1 MVEIL
6 ESFVFGHRLG
16 VLGVLLAFTVVMG
29 FFAIQLRMEAG
40 FEKQMPIGHEY
51 VQTFQKYREQLF
63 GANRLTI
70 VVKARKGT
78 IWDKA
83 ALARLYEVTQAV
95 INMPNVDRMG
105 VQSLWTPN
113 SFVNEITE
121 EGFSAKPII
130 PGTVTSDALTPE
142 VIGNIERATS
152 QGGYIGSLVSRDQ
165 TSAMITAELAEVDAQ
180 GVKIDYIAYNKN
192 LNELR
197 KKFEDKN
204 FEIQIIGFAKQIGDI
219 AEGAASVEVFCA
231 FALLLTALAV
241 YWYCRS
247 VRMTVLPL
255 ACSFTSLVWQFGTLK
270 ILGYGLDP
278 LAVLVPFLV
287 FSIGV
292 SHGVQQINF
301 IVRCLARGK
310 TTMDSARE
318 SFTGLLIPG
327 VLALVT
333 AFISFITLLLIPIP
347 MIKELAVTAS
357 LGVGYKILTNLVMLP
372 VAVSFCNFSTE
383 YAHKAM
389 LRREARARVIKM
401 IAAVAKPRN
410 AVIVT
415 CLTMVLL
422 GVSIWLSHGRIVGT
436 LQPGAPE
443 LRPES
448 RYNRDAVAI
457 TESYDMGLDW
467 LTVVFE
473 AAPNSTE
480 NIDIGRYQDDF
491 IWEMQH
497 VPGVLA
503 VKSFAGQLRTY
514 SQGYNEGTPKM
525 AVIPNDPGN
534 FAGLAAEIARNRGYV
549 NSDCSMTAVHF
560 FLKDHK
566 ATTIN
571 RLVSAIKDFRKREVR
586 PDIAIRLASGNAG
599 VLAAINDELEKS
611 ETPMLLYVYAAIV
624 IMVLLVYRDFR
635 SAIACCL
642 PLTVGTFVGYW
653 FMKEFQIGLTVAT
666 LPVMVLAVG
675 IGVDYALYI
684 YNRLQMHLADG
695 DPIVTAM
702 GYALEFEGMATIFTA
717 ITLSIGVATW
727 SFSTLKFQADMG
739 KLLAFMF
746 IVNLVMAFTA
756 LPAFAVVLER
766 VFKRKKPAY
775 SPSILK
781 H

>member
-1 MVEIL
+1 
-6 ESFVFGHRLG
+6 
-16 VLGVLLAFTVVMG
+16 
-29 FFAIQLRMEAG
+29 
-40 FEKQMPIGHEY
+40 
-51 VQTFQKYREQLF
+51 
-63 GANRLTI
+63 
-70 VVKARKGT
+70 
-78 IWDKA
+78 
-83 ALARLYEVTQAV
+83 
-95 INMPNVDRMG
+95 
-105 VQSLWTPN
+105 
-113 SFVNEITE
+113 
-121 EGFSAKPII
+121 
-130 PGTVTSDALTPE
+130 
-142 VIGNIERATS
+142 
-152 QGGYIGSLVSRDQ
+152 
-165 TSAMITAELAEVDAQ
+165 
-180 GVKIDYIAYNKN
+180 
-192 LNELR
+192 
-197 KKFEDKN
+197 
-204 FEIQIIGFAKQIGDI
+204 
-219 AEGAASVEVFCA
+219 
-231 FALLLTALAV
+231 
-241 YWYCRS
+241 
-247 VRMTVLPL
+247 MTVLPI

-357 LGVGYKILTNLVMLP
+357 LGVGSKILTNLVMLP

-503 VKSFAGQLRTY
+503 VKSFASQLRTY

-534 FAGLAAEIARNRGYV
+534 FAGLAAEIARNKGYV

-586 PDIAIRLASGNAG
+586 SDIAIRLASGNAG

-675 IGVDYALYI
+675 IGVD
-684 YNRLQMHLADG
+684 
-695 DPIVTAM
+695 
-702 GYALEFEGMATIFTA
+702 
-717 ITLSIGVATW
+717 
-727 SFSTLKFQADMG
+727 
-739 KLLAFMF
+739 
-746 IVNLVMAFTA
+746 
-756 LPAFAVVLER
+756 
-766 VFKRKKPAY
+766 
-775 SPSILK
+775 
-781 H
+781 